1 MSVID
6 VNASIQR
13 AFFTDIL
20 SGAARCHFILIS

>member
-6 VNASIQR
+6 VNTSIQR

-20 SGAARCHFILIS
+20 SGAPRCLFTMIS